1 MIIQQTKMR
10 IFYFVLVLVLVTF
23 YTASA
28 QLKIPEASP
37 SGSVI
42 QKIGF
47 TTIEV
52 YYERPAARGRSEKQI
67 FGKLVPFGKVWR
79 TGAGNCTTIS
89 FDTDVVINNQ
99 TVKKGKYALF
109 TIPEK
114 DNWIVILNTDTLA
127 YGAYNY
133 DKAKDII
140 RIEVKALHSN
150 RYYEALTIDIDFI
163 PNDARVYIS
172 WINTQISF
180 DISTGLDNQILSFI
194 RENLIL
200 HDSDNPKLYELAIIY
215 YLWHQQDRTQLMK
228 FIDRGIELKNDRLWY
243 YWKVQEL
250 IKDKRYVEAKTAA
263 GSAINI
269 IRNSN
274 ETPERKIELI
284 KDFED
289 YIIQLDKLDKN

>member
-1 MIIQQTKMR
+1 MIIQQKNMR
-10 IFYFVLVLVLVTF
+10 IFNFVLVLITS

-37 SGSVI
+37 PGSVI

-52 YYERPAARGRSEKQI
+52 YYERPAARGRSEEQI

-99 TVKKGKYALF
+99 TLRKGKYALF

-114 DNWIVILNTDTLA
+114 EKWIVILNTDTLA

-140 RIEVKALHSN
+140 RIEVKALRSN

-163 PNDARVYIS
+163 PNDARIYIS
-172 WINTQISF
+172 WLNTQISF

-194 RENLIL
+194 RENLIS
-200 HDSDNPKLYELAIIY
+200 HDSDNPELYELAIIY

-228 FIDRGIELKNDRLWY
+228 FINRGIELKNDRLWY
-243 YWKVQEL
+243 YWKVEEL
-250 IKDKRYVEAKTAA
+250 MKDKRYVEARKAA
-263 GSAINI
+263 ESAIKI
-269 IRNSN
+269 IRSSG
-274 ETPERKIELI
+274 ETPERKIELT
-284 KDFED
+284 KDFEG
-289 YIIQLDKLDKN
+289 YIFQLDKLNKN